1 MKQNNEK
8 IMRVNGMVR
17 GVLLF
22 YLFTFLPLSIAA
34 QKLTIEKTTV
44 DIGRMGYQKPATAI
58 FECRNKG
65 NRRLRIED
73 VKPDCYC
80 TTVDYPRNEIAAGDK
95 FLITMT
101 YNGRQLGHFNHQAAI
116 ISNASKKPVYI
127 TMKGVVLE
135 HYVDLS
141 GNYPVDMGDLRLDK
155 NDLEFDDVSRGDQ
168 LVQELHIYNNGT
180 VEYHPNLMHL
190 PPYLSAKVVP
200 ERLASG
206 EEGVITVTLN
216 SSLLHDYGL
225 TQTSIYLAGN
235 PGDKVR
241 PDHEIGVSTVLLP
254 PVTGFTEAQKQRAA
268 KMQLSRE
275 QVSID
280 FEGKTKKT
288 EIIDITNTGHSE
300 LVISSLQMFTPG
312 LRISLAKSRLSPGE
326 TTKLKITAIRSDL
339 QKVRTRPRILM
350 ISNDPNKPKVTIEIQ
365 IKN

>member
-1 MKQNNEK
+1 MKRK
-8 IMRVNGMVR
+8 LIIPS
-17 GVLLF
+17 LL
-22 YLFTFLPLSIAA
+22 LLAALPVAA
-34 QKLTIEKTTV
+34 QKLSIEKTTV
-44 DIGRMGYQKPATAI
+44 DIGRMGYQKPATAV
-58 FECRNKG
+58 FECQNKG

-80 TTVDYPRNEIAAGDK
+80 TTVDFPRGEIGAGDK
-95 FLITMT
+95 FQIKMT

-127 TMKGVVLE
+127 AMKGLVLE

-141 GNYPVDMGDLRLDK
+141 GNYPVEMGDLRLDK

-180 VEYHPNLMHL
+180 TDYRPNLMHL
-190 PPYLSAKVVP
+190 PPYLSAKVEP
-200 ERLASG
+200 ELLASG

-241 PDHEIGVSTVLLP
+241 PDHEIGVSAVLLP
-254 PVTGFTEAQKQRAA
+254 ALTGLTDAQKAQAA
-268 KMQLSRE
+268 RMQLSSE
-275 QVSID
+275 EVTID
-280 FEGKTKKT
+280 FEGKAKKT
-288 EIIDITNTGHSE
+288 AVIDITNHGHAE
-300 LVISSLQMFTPG
+300 LVISSLQMFTSG
-312 LRISLAKSRLSPGE
+312 LRISLAKSRLAPGE
-326 TTKLKITAIRSDL
+326 STKLKITAIRSDL

-350 ISNDPNKPKVTIEIQ
+350 ISNDPNKAKVVININ
-365 IKN
+365 IK